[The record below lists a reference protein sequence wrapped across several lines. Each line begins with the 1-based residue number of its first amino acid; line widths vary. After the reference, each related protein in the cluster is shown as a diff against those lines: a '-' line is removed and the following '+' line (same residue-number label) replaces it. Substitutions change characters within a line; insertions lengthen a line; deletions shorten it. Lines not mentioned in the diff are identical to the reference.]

1 MLSRTWRPLSG
12 ILVVPPQG
20 DCGFESYTGNMGT
33 QDTQPDTE
41 QNSDSTLAIT
51 NYAGLDVLE
60 SGGHHYLTGPKSA
73 WEQLERA
80 AKDMQGKAVEIPEDD
95 DTVEINR
102 NTLQSLLELV
112 YMYRGDER
120 ITHNADMKERFD
132 VVHDAEASLQVLTN
146 KRSR

>member
-1 MLSRTWRPLSG
+1 
-12 ILVVPPQG
+12 
-20 DCGFESYTGNMGT
+20 MGT